1 MKARKKRVPSKG
13 QRPAARRPGAGQG
26 LAEKTMYSRAV
37 TVPAPDL
44 RERCIAEAAYLI
56 AEREGFPPGR
66 ELEHWLRAEAQ
77 FERRGTGGA
86 RRRAQSGGGWGP
98 V

>member
-13 QRPAARRPGAGQG
+13 QRPAARRQGAGQG
-26 LAEKTMYSRAV
+26 LAEKTMHSRAS

-77 FERRGTGGA
+77 FERRATGRA
-86 RRRAQSGGGWGP
+86 RRGAKSGLA
-98 V
+98 

>member
-13 QRPAARRPGAGQG
+13 RRSAAERPDRSQGA
-26 LAEKTMYSRAV
+26 AEKTPHSRAGIG
-37 TVPAPDL
+37 PAPDL

-56 AEREGFPPGR
+56 AEHEGFPSGR
-66 ELEHWLRAEAQ
+66 ELDHWLRAEAQ
-77 FERRGTGGA
+77 FERLAAKRA
-86 RRRAQSGGGWGP
+86 RRGAKRAP